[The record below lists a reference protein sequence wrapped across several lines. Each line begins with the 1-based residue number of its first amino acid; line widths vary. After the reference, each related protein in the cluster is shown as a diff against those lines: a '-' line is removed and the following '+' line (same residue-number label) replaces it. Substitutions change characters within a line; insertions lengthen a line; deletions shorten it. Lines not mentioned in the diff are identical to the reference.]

1 MDPGATKVS
10 VLEFD
15 HSKFLNFEA
24 EVHFPEEE
32 GVIQIEQFGVHVN
45 EEGRKILGKFLL

>member
-15 HSKFLNFEA
+15 NSKFLNFEA

-45 EEGRKILGKFLL
+45 EDGMKFRGNF